1 MRGAPNARTGTH
13 CRVPGPAYPTTLTPE
28 ALRAAFAAPSE
39 MTVGIEEELMLLDA
53 RTLDLAPRAHEVLAA
68 TGGDLRFKPELPAA
82 QLEIAVPPAAS
93 VPAAAAAL
101 ARARADIAAVAAPD
115 ARLAGAGAHP
125 FAAPEGPV
133 NPAPRY
139 ELLEAEFGAVIRHQ
153 LLFGLHVHVAVR
165 PADRALAVYN
175 ALRSYLPDLAALAAN
190 APFYAGRD
198 TGLASVRPK
207 IADILPRQ
215 GVPPEIPSWDALA
228 AYLQWGRAS
237 GTVPEPGR
245 WWFELRAHVGYGT
258 VEVRV
263 PDVQTTVA
271 ETAALA
277 AVAHALVAWLAA
289 RHDAGDLPGAAAT
302 WRIAENRWA
311 ACRHGLEARLADLDT
326 GVSRPV
332 RARLH
337 ALLDDLDPVAGD
349 LGCAVELRRARD
361 LIERNGAVRQR
372 EVAAERGLHGLVEWL
387 ATRFLARETA

>member
-1 MRGAPNARTGTH
+1 VSG
-13 CRVPGPAYPTTLTPE
+13 VPEPADLT
-28 ALRAAFAAPSE
+28 AAGLRAAFEPPSA
-39 MTVGIEEELMLLDA
+39 MTVGMEEELMLLDA

-68 TGGDLRFKPELPAA
+68 AGGDVRFKPELPAA

-93 VPAAAAAL
+93 VPEAAAAL
-101 ARARADIAAVAAPD
+101 ARARADIAAIAAPD
-115 ARLAGAGAHP
+115 ARLAAAGAHP

-228 AYLQWGRAS
+228 GYLQWGRAS
-237 GTVPEPGR
+237 GTVREPAQ
-245 WWFELRAHVGYGT
+245 WWFELRMHLGYGT

-271 ETAALA
+271 ETAAVA
-277 AVAHALVAWLAA
+277 AVVHALVAWLAA

-302 WRIAENRWA
+302 WRIGENRWA
-311 ACRHGLEARLADLDT
+311 ACRYGLDARIADLES
-326 GVSRPV
+326 GASRPV
-332 RARLH
+332 RERLH
-337 ALLDDLDPVAGD
+337 TLLDDLDPLAPE
-349 LGCAVELRRARD
+349 LGCAAELRAARD

-372 EVAAERGLHGLVEWL
+372 EAAAERGPHGLVEWL
-387 ATRFLARETA
+387 ASRFLARESA

>member
-1 MRGAPNARTGTH
+1 
-13 CRVPGPAYPTTLTPE
+13 VPGADRPADLTAE
-28 ALRAAFAAPSE
+28 GLRSAFAEPSP

-53 RTLDLAPRAHEVLAA
+53 ETLDLAPRAHEVLAA
-68 TGGDLRFKPELPAA
+68 TAADPRFKPELPAA
-82 QLEIAVPPAAS
+82 QLEIALPPASS
-93 VPAAAAAL
+93 VPDAAPAL
-101 ARARADIAAVAAPD
+101 ARARAEIARVAGPG
-115 ARLAGAGAHP
+115 ARLAAAGAHP

-165 PADRALAVYN
+165 PARRALAVYN

-228 AYLQWGRAS
+228 GYLRWGRAS
-237 GTVPEPGR
+237 GTVPEPAQ
-245 WWFELRAHVGYGT
+245 WWFELRLHLVYGT

-277 AVAHALVAWLAA
+277 AVVHCLVAWLAA
-289 RHDAGDLPGAAAT
+289 RHEAGERLDAAAT

-311 ACRHGLEARLADLDT
+311 ACRRGLDARLADLVT
-326 GVSRPV
+326 GEP
-332 RARLH
+332 RAARERLH
-337 ALLDDLDPVAGD
+337 ALIDALEPVAPG
-349 LGCAVELRRARD
+349 LGCADDLRAARA
-361 LIERNGAVRQR
+361 LVERNGAVRQR
-372 EVAAERGLHGLVEWL
+372 EVAAERGLDGLAEWL
-387 ATRFLARETA
+387 ADRFLAIDGVR